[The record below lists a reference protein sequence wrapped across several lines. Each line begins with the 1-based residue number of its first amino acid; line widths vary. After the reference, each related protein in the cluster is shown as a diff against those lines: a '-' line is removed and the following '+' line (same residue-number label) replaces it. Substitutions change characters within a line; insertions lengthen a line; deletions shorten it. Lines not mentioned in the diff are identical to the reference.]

1 VTDPAAD
8 TIDVAPVMESAPTVE
23 EALPEAAPRSRLRG
37 FLWNAARVGFGLIVL
52 VIVVRQIDASAL
64 ETLGRPRH
72 LAWAAVA
79 LLFLAGNVWVAA
91 WRWQLLLHALG
102 VDERIQPLLRAIYVA
117 AFYNLVL
124 PGQLGGQA
132 IKVLLL
138 GRRSPAL
145 AAIIASVA
153 IDQIIVIAA
162 LFILATG
169 SAAVAPGVDHRG
181 AWVAGLFAVAV
192 VATAVLAASASH
204 RLQGW
209 LRRNVVRRGRWL
221 HWLPTSVRRG
231 TDESWRALSVYG
243 RRPWLLTAAVAQA
256 VLFLLTLAGMA
267 TALGRALDIELS
279 PATMCFVLTLGLVAG
294 VAPFTLAGLGTR
306 EPAFIA
312 ALGAF
317 GVDRPVAAA
326 FAVLWLLL
334 NSLADLM
341 GAAMQFWHPQQTGT
355 LSAPVSRH
363 QTAQANRV

>member
-1 VTDPAAD
+1 MTDPA
-8 TIDVAPVMESAPTVE
+8 T
-23 EALPEAAPRSRLRG
+23 EALDGTGGTAPPTADEALADVPRSRVRAV
-37 FLWNAARVGFGLIVL
+37 LWNGGRVAFGLAVL

-64 ETLGRPRH
+64 ETLRRPRH
-72 LAWAAVA
+72 IAWAVA
-79 LLFLAGNVWVAA
+79 ALAFLASNVWVAA

-102 VDERIQPLLRAIYVA
+102 VDERLGPLLRAIYVA

-162 LFILATG
+162 LVILAAS
-169 SAAVAPGVDHRG
+169 SALVAPGVDHRAGWAAAFG
-181 AWVAGLFAVAV
+181 ALAV
-192 VATAVLAASASH
+192 VASVLLAAAASARLQAWIRH
-204 RLQGW
+204 RLGAARW
-209 LRRNVVRRGRWL
+209 LR
-221 HWLPTSVRRG
+221 WLPLSVRRG
-231 TDESWRALSVYG
+231 TDESWRSLAVYG
-243 RRPWLLTAAVAQA
+243 RRPWLLGAAVGQA

-279 PATMCFVLTLGLVAG
+279 PATMTFVLVLGLIAG

-306 EPAFIA
+306 EPTFVA

-317 GVDRPVAAA
+317 GIAQPVGAA

-341 GAAMQFWHPQQTGT
+341 GAAMQFWHPRQTGT
-355 LSAPVSRH
+355 LVAPVD
-363 QTAQANRV
+363 T